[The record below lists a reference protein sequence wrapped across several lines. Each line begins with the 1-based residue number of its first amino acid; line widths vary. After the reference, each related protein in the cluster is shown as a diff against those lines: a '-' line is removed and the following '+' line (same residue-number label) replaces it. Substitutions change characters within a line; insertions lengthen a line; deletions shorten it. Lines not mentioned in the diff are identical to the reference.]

1 MPNNK
6 QENEE
11 LEKEKAEGIS
21 NSEDSDSNQT
31 EKKAI
36 NKAVWTTRIVMLIAA
51 IFFVWYI
58 FSDRLT
64 PYTSQAQVTE
74 IILPVVPMVSGYLIE
89 TNVHLHSHVKAGEL
103 LFIIDTSQYALAVR
117 KAQAN
122 LEKVI
127 QDLGAQGA
135 DVEVAASS
143 VGVSKAQLDR
153 AQRNYDRAQRVIKKN
168 PGALSQADIDRV
180 ETSLDQAKEKL
191 SSTEANLVKAKRRL
205 GISGDKN
212 PQLRLAINDLH
223 NAQLQLSW
231 TEVYAPSDGYIE
243 SYNMDLGY
251 FCQAGKPMVTL
262 LTKEDI
268 WIQANFKENNISNMK
283 IGDRVDFILDIAPGR
298 IFSGKV
304 RSISFGV
311 KSDNTSKAGG
321 LADPSVSSSW
331 LQDPQ
336 RFPVIISINDS
347 LAIEISRSGG
357 QADVVVYTGEHSF
370 LNSMANFRIWINS
383 KLSYV
388 R

>member
-1 MPNNK
+1 MPDNK
-6 QENEE
+6 HEDKE
-11 LEKEKAEGIS
+11 LEKEKVDDI
-21 NSEDSDSNQT
+21 NSTEDSDSKQR
-31 EKKAI
+31 EQKAV
-36 NKAVWTTRIVMLIAA
+36 NKAVWTTRIVMFMAA
-51 IFFVWYI
+51 LFFVWYV
-58 FSDRLT
+58 FSDRLS
-64 PYTSQAQVTE
+64 PYTTQAQVTE
-74 IILPVVPMVSGYLIE
+74 VIIPVVPMVSGYLIE
-89 TNVHLHSHVKAGEL
+89 TNVQLHSIIKAGDL
-103 LFIIDTSQYALAVR
+103 LFQIDTSQYALAVR

-122 LEKVI
+122 LEKVT

-135 DVEVAASS
+135 DVEAAASS
-143 VGVSKAQLDR
+143 VGVAKAQLDR
-153 AQRNYDRAQRVIKKN
+153 AQRNYDRAQRVINKN

-191 SSTEANLVKAKRRL
+191 SSAEANLEKTKKRL
-205 GISGDKN
+205 GIRGNQN

-231 TEVYAPSDGYIE
+231 TKIYAPSDGYIE
-243 SYNMDLGY
+243 SYNMDIGY

-268 WIQANFKENNISNMK
+268 WIQANFKENNLSNMK
-283 IGDRVDFILDIAPGR
+283 TGDRVEFILDIAPGK
-298 IFSGKV
+298 IFSGEV

-311 KSDNTSKAGG
+311 KSENSSKPGS

-347 LAIEISRSGG
+347 LAKEISRSGG
-357 QADVVVYTGEHSF
+357 QADVVVFTGDHSF
-370 LNSMANFRIWINS
+370 LNTMAHFRIWINS

>member
-1 MPNNK
+1 MPENK
-6 QENEE
+6 QENKE
-11 LEKEKAEGIS
+11 LGKEKPDQAQTPEV
-21 NSEDSDSNQT
+21 SDSKQT
-31 EKKAI
+31 EQKAI
-36 NKAVWTTRIVMLIAA
+36 NKAVWTTRIVMLMAA
-51 IFFVWYI
+51 LFFVWYV

-64 PYTSQAQVTE
+64 PYTNQAQVTE
-74 IILPVVPMVSGYLIE
+74 VILPVVPMVSGYLLE
-89 TNVHLHSHVKAGEL
+89 TNVQLHSIVKAGDI
-103 LFIIDTSQYALAVR
+103 LFRIDTAQYALAVR

-135 DVEVAASS
+135 DVEAVASS
-143 VGVSKAQLDR
+143 VGVAKAQLDR

-191 SSTEANLVKAKRRL
+191 ASAEANLVKTKRRL
-205 GISGDKN
+205 GITGDNN

-231 TEVYAPSDGYIE
+231 TNIYAPSNGYIE

-283 IGDRVDFILDIAPGR
+283 VGDNVDLILDIAPGK
-298 IFSGKV
+298 IFSGQV

-311 KSDNTSKAGG
+311 KSDNSSKAGS

-347 LAIEISRSGG
+347 LARKISRSGG

-370 LNSMANFRIWINS
+370 LNKMAHFRIWINS